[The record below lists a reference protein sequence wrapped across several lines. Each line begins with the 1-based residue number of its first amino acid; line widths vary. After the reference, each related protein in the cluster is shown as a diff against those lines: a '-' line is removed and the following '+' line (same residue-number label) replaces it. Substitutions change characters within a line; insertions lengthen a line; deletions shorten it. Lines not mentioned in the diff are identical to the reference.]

1 MSEFF
6 DTIEK
11 AKKEGNALFYNS
23 SGSKK
28 AYQMGIKHIGSAE
41 HLGFADTLP
50 NGDLRIKKPFLLID
64 FENREVKQ
72 IQKGAMLK
80 PISLEHYQ

>member
-1 MSEFF
+1 MPEFL

-11 AKKEGNALFYNS
+11 AKKEGNTLFYNS
-23 SGSKK
+23 SGSKQ

-50 NGDLRIKKPFLLID
+50 NGELRIKKPFLLID

-72 IQKGAMLK
+72 IQKGSTLK
-80 PISLEHYQ
+80 PVRLEHYQ

>member
-6 DTIEK
+6 DTIK
-11 AKKEGNALFYNS
+11 QARKDGTTLFYNS
-23 SGSKK
+23 SGSKQ

-41 HLGFADTLP
+41 YLGFADTLP

-64 FENREVKQ
+64 FENSEVKN
-72 IQKGAMLK
+72 IQKGSTLT
-80 PISLEHYQ
+80 PVSLEYYQ